1 MVYVID
7 TSVVEERI
15 VSELVQEGRIQ
26 EILLPK
32 LVLKE
37 LEAQAQTGQET
48 GLSGL
53 EELQLLQNYAQEGKI
68 TITIIEEKK
77 HRYLPEEIDSL
88 IVDIAYNEGAIL
100 LTANTI
106 QAQAAMALGI
116 QVEFIELQAKDEIE
130 IETFFD
136 DHTMSVHIKDG
147 AIPVA
152 KRGQP
157 GNWELV
163 ELEQEVIQLERV
175 QKIAKEIVLRDIA

>member
-88 IVDIAYNEGAIL
+88 IVDIAPSL
-100 LTANTI
+100 
-106 QAQAAMALGI
+106 
-116 QVEFIELQAKDEIE
+116 
-130 IETFFD
+130 
-136 DHTMSVHIKDG
+136 
-147 AIPVA
+147 
-152 KRGQP
+152 
-157 GNWELV
+157 
-163 ELEQEVIQLERV
+163 
-175 QKIAKEIVLRDIA
+175 